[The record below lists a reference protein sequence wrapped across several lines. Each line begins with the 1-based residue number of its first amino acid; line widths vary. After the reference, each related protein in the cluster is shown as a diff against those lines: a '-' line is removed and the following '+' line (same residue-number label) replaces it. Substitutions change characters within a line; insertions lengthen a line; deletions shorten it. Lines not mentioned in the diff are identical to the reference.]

1 MGGKG
6 RGVFSDFRLGR
17 VRSSYFTGV
26 VYNADTA
33 AVPVPNE
40 RARRQPAWRE
50 EGQLV
55 RGDTRGAFVY
65 YLYIMTRDTSL
76 GGVSARNVTRF
87 NNHFA
92 IKLVC
97 DSTRRR
103 AATRPS

>member
-17 VRSSYFTGV
+17 VRSPQFTRG
-26 VYNADTA
+26 VYNADIA
-33 AVPVPNE
+33 AVPIPNE
-40 RARRQPAWRE
+40 RARRQPARCE
-50 EGQLV
+50 EGKLV
-55 RGDTRGAFVY
+55 REGTRAAFVY

-92 IKLVC
+92 MMLVC
-97 DSTRRR
+97 DSAR
-103 AATRPS
+103 